1 MFQLQPHNHP
11 KISGTVVWEVGEI
24 SRIYIYKQK
33 KSVFFIFIQMSEI
46 HQNIKKSEIRQNI
59 GLPAFSRNA
68 KPLCLAAVLAWGHS
82 VVEARSSVLIQ
93 SWYNGLQPS
102 WCKMVS
108 IKEGIWLLRLKSTY
122 KDVLASQKE
131 HMKIKTVAQ
140 IDGNMKTK
148 KKIQLKIYSNK
159 VLLTGELF

>member
-1 MFQLQPHNHP
+1 
-11 KISGTVVWEVGEI
+11 
-24 SRIYIYKQK
+24 
-33 KSVFFIFIQMSEI
+33 
-46 HQNIKKSEIRQNI
+46 
-59 GLPAFSRNA
+59 
-68 KPLCLAAVLAWGHS
+68 
-82 VVEARSSVLIQ
+82 
-93 SWYNGLQPS
+93 
-102 WCKMVS
+102 MVS